1 MTSITAIR
9 VTITTPPLDPPGRR
23 PRPRPH
29 RRTRLGPQAPTR
41 RQRVIAL
48 MSTEPHR
55 DWSGREL
62 AERLQ
67 ITPRNLHTQLGE
79 WAKLGFITRTG
90 FATYALNT
98 PPPGTSSTTGPDP

>member
-1 MTSITAIR
+1 MSTQ
-9 VTITTPPLDPPGRR
+9 
-23 PRPRPH
+23 PH
-29 RRTRLGPQAPTR
+29 R
-41 RQRVIAL
+41 
-48 MSTEPHR
+48 S
-55 DWSGREL
+55 WSGREL

-98 PPPGTSSTTGPDP
+98 PPAQAPSTTAPDP

>member
-1 MTSITAIR
+1 MTT
-9 VTITTPPLDPPGRR
+9 L
-23 PRPRPH
+23 
-29 RRTRLGPQAPTR
+29 
-41 RQRVIAL
+41 
-48 MSTEPHR
+48 PHR

-98 PPPGTSSTTGPDP
+98 PPGGTPSTTAPHPYLRGIAPLRDRLTPTLDTTAAHKGLAAVRKMGSRGCPGRS